1 MKANMME
8 SYDLIRH
15 TLNISGLVLLVLAAI
30 AAIMGYSNI
39 ALGLLLGGCG
49 GCIKSYLMVHAAL
62 SVGSPVKS
70 FLSRFAV
77 IGAVF
82 AGAAYVSM
90 ETFAAAAAGLMF
102 VHLVFIWE
110 QVKFSKTEEVQ

>member
-15 TLNISGLVLLVLAAI
+15 TLHISGLVLLVLAAM
-30 AAIMGYSNI
+30 AAIMGYGNI

-49 GCIKSYLMVHAAL
+49 GCIKSFLMVHAVL
-62 SVGSPVKS
+62 GVGGPVKS
-70 FLSRFAV
+70 FLSRYVV

-82 AGAAYVSM
+82 AAAAYVSL
-90 ETFAAAAAGLMF
+90 EAFFAAALSLMF

-110 QVKFSKTEEVQ
+110 QVKFAKIEEVQ